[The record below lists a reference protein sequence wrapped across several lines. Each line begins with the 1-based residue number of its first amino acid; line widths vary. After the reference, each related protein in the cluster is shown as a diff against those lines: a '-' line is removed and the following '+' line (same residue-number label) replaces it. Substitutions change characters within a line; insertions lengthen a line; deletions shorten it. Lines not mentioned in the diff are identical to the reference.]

1 MIAYSVNLLGGG
13 NYLVT
18 EKQKVVIE
26 QAMAS
31 GTNET
36 ITINGDVFRKSQVK
50 SITYVEIELK
60 DAPEYFRIRLSAE
73 NEKKGGAQNYRNLP
87 TSWII
92 LDSNFKI
99 IETNMG
105 RKTVRRVSEALAK
118 IGDPKENE
126 RLHFYLAKCHYT
138 IGTNGERQYFA
149 ALGQIAEAIKC
160 IPCGEDID
168 GMIATKVYRYGLP
181 TGKNE

>member
-31 GTNET
+31 GTNGT

-50 SITYVEIELK
+50 SITHVEIELK

-73 NEKKGGAQNYRNLP
+73 NAKKGGAQNYRRLP
-87 TSWII
+87 TTWIV
-92 LDSNFKI
+92 LDSAFKI
-99 IETNMG
+99 LETNMG
-105 RKTVRRVSEALAK
+105 RKTVRRISEALAK
-118 IGDPKENE
+118 MGNPKKDDKIY
-126 RLHFYLAKCHYT
+126 FYLAKCHYAV
-138 IGTNGERQYFA
+138 GTNGERQYFT
-149 ALGQIAEAIKC
+149 ALDQIAEAMKC

-168 GMIATKVYRYGLP
+168 NMVVTQIYHYGALAV
-181 TGKNE
+181 